1 MTMPSQP
8 RGAATPSVDDDAAV
22 GVLVDADIEMI
33 KESARR

>member
-8 RGAATPSVDDDAAV
+8 LGAATPSEDDATV